1 MSMFK
6 KAYTFDDVCLVPAY
20 SNVESRLD
28 PDLSTWL
35 TKDIKISIP
44 IVNAPMDTVIGNE
57 LAEILLKLGTIPIF
71 NRFKNFEDYIKL
83 QEKFGNKVFVSTGVQ
98 NLDFTKK
105 VLDLGFDKL
114 LLDTANG
121 HTRTMMNFIEGV
133 KTFNPKVQVMA
144 GNVCTALA
152 CVDLINFGADSIR
165 AGIGGGSAC
174 TTRIKT
180 AVGVPQFSATLEC
193 AEMAKKYKIPLVADG
208 GIKGS
213 KEICLALAGGASAVM
228 VGKLLAKTFESA
240 APKNYLIGTNNIEVS
255 REEYYRIAD
264 IYNTNDE
271 KEIDKLTDQYDVVW
285 PAEVRPQPIQIN
297 YRGQASL
304 KYQLDNYGSLKEGTT
319 AEGESFLCPASGPA
333 EQVIQ
338 DLLGG
343 LRSSMTYLGSK
354 TLKEYQTKAE
364 FREVTSSYMVESNTR
379 KD

>member
-1 MSMFK
+1 MFK